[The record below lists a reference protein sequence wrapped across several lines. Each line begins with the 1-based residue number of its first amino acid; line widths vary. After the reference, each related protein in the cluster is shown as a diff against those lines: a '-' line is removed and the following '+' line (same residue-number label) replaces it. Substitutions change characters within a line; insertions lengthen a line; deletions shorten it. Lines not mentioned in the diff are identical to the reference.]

1 MFIEYLNIFFLTKFQ
16 RKTKLAFSQMGW
28 PHGLAHMAWS
38 DPVGLGP
45 VRTRPDHGPPDA
57 LPLLLS
63 HPLSLSS
70 RENAAASPPSP
81 GCSQPSPAP
90 ARWFNSPP
98 QSDLRL
104 CPDRFD
110 PRGLP
115 CSPSTSE
122 LLVAAGQ
129 FGRRRC
135 FPGRPALAMPY
146 LNPPSSFLYTA
157 AP

>member
-1 MFIEYLNIFFLTKFQ
+1 VSCKKNETKIFGPDPTGPAGPGPTNRF
-16 RKTKLAFSQMGW
+16 
-28 PHGLAHMAWS
+28 GLVRFGS
-38 DPVGLGP
+38 IPTDPP
-45 VRTRPDHGPPDA
+45 
-57 LPLLLS
+57 S
-63 HPLSLSS
+63 PLSLLGSS
-70 RENAAASPPSP
+70 PHMHALLSAPLVAAAPPTSSGCARPSP
-81 GCSQPSPAP
+81 SPV
-90 ARWFNSPP
+90 RWFTSPP
-98 QSDLRL
+98 QSDLRP

-122 LLVAAGQ
+122 ILVAAGQ

-135 FPGRPALAMPY
+135 SPGRPALAMPC